1 MWRVRR
7 GREFTREDEETLVMF
22 ASQAALVIANARR
35 YQDEQRTRADLEAL
49 ISTSP
54 MGVVVFDARTGDVVS
69 FNRETAR
76 ILEYL
81 RIPDRPIEHLL
92 EVASVTRAD
101 GRRFSLDE
109 FPVAEVLATGEA
121 VHAEEIV
128 IGVPDGRRVTT
139 LINSTP
145 IYSEEG
151 GELRSVVVT
160 IQDMTQLEEL
170 ERQRAEFLGMVS
182 HELRTP
188 LSTIKGS
195 TATLLEA
202 SPEMD
207 PAEVR
212 QFHRIIYAQAD
223 RMRELISDLLDV
235 AHIETGTLS
244 VNPESSEVAALVDQ
258 ARNGFLSGGGGLDVH
273 IDIPIDLPPV
283 MADRRRI
290 VQVLTNLLANAARHS
305 QGSAPSQVT
314 AAVDD
319 HYVAVSVADDGRGMS
334 AQRLRHL
341 FGRFPR
347 VAQGGDRAIDGSGLG
362 LAICKGIVEAHGGRI
377 RAESDGPGLG
387 TRFTFTL
394 PVTDRVRP
402 GETADPDGSRVHSQR
417 PTGEQTRILV
427 VDDDPLA
434 LRHIREVLTGAG
446 YAPTVA
452 ADPEGALRLV
462 QEVQPDL
469 ALLDLVLPDMDGIE
483 LMQRISEISDVPV
496 IFVSAYG
503 RDENIERAF
512 EMGAADYM
520 VKPFSPTEL
529 VARITAA
536 LRKHAGRDRP
546 EPGEPFRLGD
556 LTTDYA
562 QRRVHVAN
570 RTVHLTPIE
579 YGLLRTLSVSAG
591 RVVTH
596 AQLLQQV
603 WGPRNSGDPQ
613 LVRTHVRRLRRKLGD
628 DANNP
633 SYIFTEPGV
642 GYRIP
647 GGEEPRPET
656 P

>member
-1 MWRVRR
+1 MNETTRLEHVIVALRER
-7 GREFTREDEETLVMF
+7 LTRLSEASLRINETLDLDSVLSQVVDGARALTAARYGALTVSEAAGLPPRFFTSGLTAEEYQGLVDMPGGMRLFERLSTISEPLRIADFSGHARSMGLPELQLSVPLTSVIVAPIRHGGVAEGAIYVAGEEGREFTREDEETLVMF

-188 LSTIKGS
+188 LSTIMGS

-319 HYVAVSVADDGRGMS
+319 S
-334 AQRLRHL
+334 LRC
-341 FGRFPR
+341 
-347 VAQGGDRAIDGSGLG
+347 GLG
-362 LAICKGIVEAHGGRI
+362 
-377 RAESDGPGLG
+377 
-387 TRFTFTL
+387 
-394 PVTDRVRP
+394 
-402 GETADPDGSRVHSQR
+402 
-417 PTGEQTRILV
+417 
-427 VDDDPLA
+427 
-434 LRHIREVLTGAG
+434 
-446 YAPTVA
+446 
-452 ADPEGALRLV
+452 
-462 QEVQPDL
+462 
-469 ALLDLVLPDMDGIE
+469 
-483 LMQRISEISDVPV
+483 
-496 IFVSAYG
+496 
-503 RDENIERAF
+503 
-512 EMGAADYM
+512 
-520 VKPFSPTEL
+520 
-529 VARITAA
+529 
-536 LRKHAGRDRP
+536 
-546 EPGEPFRLGD
+546 
-556 LTTDYA
+556 
-562 QRRVHVAN
+562 RR
-570 RTVHLTPIE
+570 
-579 YGLLRTLSVSAG
+579 
-591 RVVTH
+591 
-596 AQLLQQV
+596 
-603 WGPRNSGDPQ
+603 
-613 LVRTHVRRLRRKLGD
+613 
-628 DANNP
+628 
-633 SYIFTEPGV
+633 
-642 GYRIP
+642 
-647 GGEEPRPET
+647 
-656 P
+656 